1 MEPLYKN
8 LTSGTE
14 VVESQLGE
22 SFAEYLNA
30 EIALRNIVDMEGAR
44 HWLSSTFLFVRV
56 RCTCMLC
63 LQMRIVFSEGVAQ
76 QCWRALCVWM
86 QARKDPT
93 KYGLPNSA
101 VDSGAILERKYIM
114 RYVKELSQHGL
125 VRCLA

>member
-56 RCTCMLC
+56 RCTCLEGWHVVLANEYHSFRNCSPVMLVSALC
-63 LQMRIVFSEGVAQ
+63 LDAGQKRPNQVWSAQ
-76 QCWRALCVWM
+76 
-86 QARKDPT
+86 
-93 KYGLPNSA
+93 
-101 VDSGAILERKYIM
+101 
-114 RYVKELSQHGL
+114 
-125 VRCLA
+125 

>member
-56 RCTCMLC
+56 RCTCLKGWHAVLSNKCHESQPSNVDKRSASGCRPGKTQPSMVC
-63 LQMRIVFSEGVAQ
+63 QI
-76 QCWRALCVWM
+76 AL
-86 QARKDPT
+86 
-93 KYGLPNSA
+93 
-101 VDSGAILERKYIM
+101 
-114 RYVKELSQHGL
+114 
-125 VRCLA
+125 

>member
-56 RCTCMLC
+56 RCTCLEGWHVVLANEYHGFRKCRPSHVDKRFVSGCRPEKTQPDMVC
-63 LQMRIVFSEGVAQ
+63 PIV
-76 QCWRALCVWM
+76 L
-86 QARKDPT
+86 
-93 KYGLPNSA
+93 
-101 VDSGAILERKYIM
+101 
-114 RYVKELSQHGL
+114 
-125 VRCLA
+125 